1 MIEIKVTVEQD
12 VLDKETNLTTTI
24 GTEETFMLPEKFNN
38 ADKTTLIRGV
48 RDYLE
53 EMITQHDEDALP
65 EDQLSAFEHWREE
78 K

>member
-1 MIEIKVTVEQD
+1 MIEVRISIEQD

-24 GTEETFMLPEKFNN
+24 GTEETFVLPEKFN
-38 ADKTTLIRGV
+38 AVDKFTLIRDV

-53 EMITQHDEDALP
+53 KTITQHDEDV
-65 EDQLSAFEHWREE
+65 RTEE